1 MTIELEEVAFGKF
14 KSSDSFD
21 GEMVTGSCE
30 GGFFLH
36 RKINNEIILLLEIH
50 AKDLI
55 RDKIG
60 FQTLKSDEGLN
71 ISAASMAGH
80 AHQQVIDSRSPRMES

>member
-1 MTIELEEVAFGKF
+1 MTIELREVALGKF

-21 GEMVTGSCE
+21 GEMVTGSWE
-30 GGFFLH
+30 AGIFLH
-36 RKINNEIILLLEIH
+36 RKTNNELKLLLMIH

-60 FQTLKSDEGLN
+60 
-71 ISAASMAGH
+71 
-80 AHQQVIDSRSPRMES
+80 P

>member
-1 MTIELEEVAFGKF
+1 MRFDELVTIELEEIALGKF

-60 FQTLKSDEGLN
+60 
-71 ISAASMAGH
+71 
-80 AHQQVIDSRSPRMES
+80 P